1 MPRQVKYWAV
11 IPAAGI
17 GSRMQA
23 DIPKQYLRIKGRF
36 ILEHTLEVFC
46 SHPMIAG
53 VVVVL
58 AANDANW
65 RALPGIGHAKV
76 MTAPG
81 GAERFNSVLNGL
93 RYLHQHAD
101 NDDWVLVH
109 DAVRPC
115 LTHADIDHLVERLRE
130 HPVGGLLALP
140 VRDTMKRA
148 NATGEVVETV
158 SRSGLWH
165 ALTPQM
171 FKLAMLE
178 RAIERAISE
187 STLITDEAQAMELCG
202 YRPQLV
208 QGRAENIKITQ
219 RGDLPLAELFLANR
233 E

>member
-11 IPAAGI
+11 IPAAGV

-23 DIPKQYLRIKGRF
+23 EIPKQYLRISGKC

-46 SHPMIAG
+46 SHPGIAG

-58 AANDANW
+58 AASDDHW
-65 RALPGIGHAKV
+65 RTLPGIGHAKV
-76 MTAPG
+76 MMAPG

-93 RYLHQHAD
+93 RYLHQYAD
-101 NDDWVLVH
+101 DDDWVLVH

>member
-1 MPRQVKYWAV
+1 M
-11 IPAAGI
+11 
-17 GSRMQA
+17 
-23 DIPKQYLRIKGRF
+23 
-36 ILEHTLEVFC
+36 
-46 SHPMIAG
+46 
-53 VVVVL
+53 
-58 AANDANW
+58 
-65 RALPGIGHAKV
+65 
-76 MTAPG
+76 
-81 GAERFNSVLNGL
+81 
-93 RYLHQHAD
+93 
-101 NDDWVLVH
+101 
-109 DAVRPC
+109 
-115 LTHADIDHLVERLRE
+115 
-130 HPVGGLLALP
+130 
-140 VRDTMKRA
+140 
-148 NATGEVVETV
+148 VETV